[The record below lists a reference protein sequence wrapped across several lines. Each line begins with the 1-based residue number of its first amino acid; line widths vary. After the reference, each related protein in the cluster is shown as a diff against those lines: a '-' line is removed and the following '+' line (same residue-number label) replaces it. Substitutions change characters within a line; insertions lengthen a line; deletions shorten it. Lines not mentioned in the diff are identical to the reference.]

1 MIYISV
7 TEAATQ
13 WNISKELVRRYC
25 RQGRIPSAKYDEG
38 NWLIPIGS
46 AKPQRLNVPNDVPPS
61 LSSLAKKLQNQ
72 KKKRNYHGLYDYVQ
86 TYLTYSSCRLAS
98 NRLTLAQIEEIFHT
112 SKVSISF
119 EPMKVSDLIEAQT
132 HIFCIDYIIDHVQ
145 DALSPAFI
153 KNLHHI
159 LTCGTVDERLGR
171 VAPGSYRKQN
181 YPSKHHQVDATQVAN
196 ALALLIQEYE
206 SISHK
211 TLISILDF
219 HVSFETIAPFED
231 VNGRIGRLVLFK
243 ECLRHNVMPFIVD
256 DKHRAQYLHGIR
268 SWPSGTD
275 TLYSLASVLQDSFES
290 QIAYHKLLA
299 KQQGISD

>member
-25 RQGRIPSAKYDEG
+25 RQGRIPSAKYEEG
-38 NWLIPIGS
+38 SWYIPIGA
-46 AKPQRLNVPNDVPPS
+46 AKPQRLVVLNDVPSALHP
-61 LSSLAKKLQNQ
+61 LAKKLQNQ

-86 TYLTYSSCRLAS
+86 THLTYSSCRLAS
-98 NRLTLAQIEEIFHT
+98 NRLTLAQVEDIYHT
-112 SKVSISF
+112 GKVSVSF
-119 EPMKVSDLIEAQT
+119 EPLKISDLIEVQT
-132 HIFCIDYIIDHVQ
+132 HIFCIDYIMDHIQ
-145 DALSPAFI
+145 DVLSPAFI
-153 KNLHHI
+153 KNMHHI

-181 YPSKHHQVDATQVAN
+181 YPSKHHKVDATQVAN

-211 TLISILDF
+211 TLVSILDF
-219 HVSFETIAPFED
+219 HVKFETIAPFED
-231 VNGRIGRLVLFK
+231 ANGRLGRLVLFK

-268 SWPSGTD
+268 SWLSGTD
-275 TLYSLASVLQDSFES
+275 TLCSLASALQSSFES

>member
-25 RQGRIPSAKYDEG
+25 RQGRIPSAKYEEG
-38 NWLIPIGS
+38 NWFIPIGS
-46 AKPQRLNVPNDVPPS
+46 TKPQRLNVPNDVPS
-61 LSSLAKKLQNQ
+61 LLPSLAKKLQNQ

-86 TYLTYSSCRLAS
+86 THLTYSSCRLAS
-98 NRLTLAQIEEIFHT
+98 NRLTLAQIEEICHT

-132 HIFCIDYIIDHVQ
+132 HIFCINYIIDHVQ
-145 DALSPAFI
+145 DVLSPAFI

-171 VAPGSYRKQN
+171 VAPGSYRKKN
-181 YPSKHHQVDATQVAN
+181 YPNKHYQIDATQVAN
-196 ALALLIQEYE
+196 ALALLTQEYE
-206 SISHK
+206 SISRK
-211 TLISILDF
+211 TLEAILEF
-219 HVSFETIAPFED
+219 HVQFETIAPFED
-231 VNGRIGRLVLFK
+231 ANGRLGRLIMFK
-243 ECLRHNVMPFIVD
+243 ECLRHNVLPFVID

-268 SWPSGTD
+268 SWPEYSG
-275 TLYSLASVLQDSFES
+275 V
-290 QIAYHKLLA
+290 
-299 KQQGISD
+299 